1 MKKIVQENRR
11 TARKVKVISI
21 KGFMK
26 LRSSTSM
33 KVQAIKEKMR
43 LVDSMAEASN
53 MKQKKL
59 RELASEELKIKMKIE
74 RAKARFKIMEAEE

>member
-1 MKKIVQENRR
+1 
-11 TARKVKVISI
+11 
-21 KGFMK
+21 
-26 LRSSTSM
+26 M

-43 LVDSMAEASN
+43 LADSMEEASN

-74 RAKARFKIMEAEE
+74 RAKARFKSWK

>member
-1 MKKIVQENRR
+1 
-11 TARKVKVISI
+11 
-21 KGFMK
+21 
-26 LRSSTSM
+26 M

>member
-1 MKKIVQENRR
+1 
-11 TARKVKVISI
+11 
-21 KGFMK
+21 
-26 LRSSTSM
+26 M

-43 LVDSMAEASN
+43 LADSMAEASN

-74 RAKARFKIMEAEE
+74 RAKARFKSWKQRSRNLKR